1 VSEAAATAGIEC
13 RSERL
18 PGVDIVVLGSS
29 YMEPVTVSIEESHT
43 DLLDELST
51 EGGPCTN
58 RSEAMRMIID
68 QYTEQNEL
76 AQEVERLTR
85 ERRQLLEQREEH
97 DELVRYV
104 ADELSYREQGLLTRA
119 RWWLFGKD

>member
-1 VSEAAATAGIEC
+1 
-13 RSERL
+13 
-18 PGVDIVVLGSS
+18 
-29 YMEPVTVSIEESHT
+29 MEPVTVSIEESHI
-43 DLLDELST
+43 DLLDELSA

-68 QYTEQNEL
+68 QYSEQTEL

-104 ADELSYREQGLLTRA
+104 ADELSYREQGLLTRV
-119 RWWLFGKD
+119 RWWLFGK

>member
-1 VSEAAATAGIEC
+1 
-13 RSERL
+13 
-18 PGVDIVVLGSS
+18 
-29 YMEPVTVSIEESHT
+29 MEPVTVSIEESHI

-58 RSEAMRMIID
+58 RSEAMRMIIE
-68 QYTEQNEL
+68 QYNEQSDL
-76 AQEVERLTR
+76 AQEVERLNR

-104 ADELSYREQGLLTRA
+104 DDERRLQRRREERQQQHALRRA
-119 RWWLFGKD
+119 WRWLVGNPPE